1 MPYNAKQTLQYRE
14 TDKLDYSELDQ
25 RLPEP
30 APIHLRYDQLTPQTE
45 FTPHSHRW
53 GQLNRIS
60 LGLIELDLV
69 EQEQGERL
77 LAAPAEF
84 LIWVPAGVRHSASVR
99 QAMCYTSVYIG
110 AEAAARLPGQPCLI
124 PQTPLLRA
132 LLEDFCQ
139 RGVTAIEDP
148 WDRRQAELL
157 LERLVQAGH
166 QHSYLPDSRH
176 RQLAPILAAIRAHP
190 ADNTTLAQ
198 WAQRVYGTERTLAR
212 HFQRELGMSFVQW
225 RSRVRLLR
233 ALTWLREGRA
243 VQDIAADLGYGT
255 ASAFIAM
262 FNKQLGYSPERYRRQ
277 LAEGMS

>member
-1 MPYNAKQTLQYRE
+1 MN
-14 TDKLDYSELDQ
+14 YSALDQ
-25 RLPEP
+25 SLAEP

-45 FTPHSHRW
+45 FTPHSHPW

-60 LGLIELDLV
+60 LGLIELDL
-69 EQEQGERL
+69 GDRL

-99 QAMCYTSVYIG
+99 QAMRYTSVYVG

-139 RGVTAIEDP
+139 RGVTVIHDQ
-148 WDRRQAELL
+148 WDRLQAELL
-157 LERLVQAGH
+157 LERLVRAGH
-166 QHSYLPDSRH
+166 QDSYLPDSRH
-176 RQLAPILAAIRAHP
+176 RQLAPILAAIRANP

-212 HFQRELGMSFVQW
+212 HFQLELGMSFIQW
-225 RSRVRLLR
+225 RKRVRLLR
-233 ALTWLREGRA
+233 ALAWLREGRP

-262 FNKQLGYSPERYRRQ
+262 FNKQLGYSPERYRRL
-277 LAEGMS
+277 LAEGMG